1 MSWVTP
7 TDVIYRYFLRMK
19 KLFPLNS
26 KFKCFSLLIFFG
38 VCFVI
43 RRTSRFEWTTLVFV
57 RRKWKGQWLSQKA
70 VFSHS
75 LNFWMN
81 CFFRSATVSKLCRYQ
96 HLLRRSSA
104 ILRIMRLYV
113 SSIHWSQSQVVENF
127 RFVCCGEANEE
138 EGKKTHG
145 NRSGMLQSNSKNFQ
159 NL

>member
-57 RRKWKGQWLSQKA
+57 RRKWKGQWLSQKS
-70 VFSHS
+70 VFFTIVQFLNELFFS
-75 LNFWMN
+75 LCDSVKALSLSTFITTFIGYFAYHAFICVLNSLIAISSRWKFS
-81 CFFRSATVSKLCRYQ
+81 FRV
-96 HLLRRSSA
+96 LRRSKRRRRKKNTWKPIWNA
-104 ILRIMRLYV
+104 T
-113 SSIHWSQSQVVENF
+113 VEF
-127 RFVCCGEANEE
+127 
-138 EGKKTHG
+138 
-145 NRSGMLQSNSKNFQ
+145 
-159 NL
+159 